1 MISAGIKFI
10 LNWTESVRE
19 LNANFHG
26 RANYKS
32 TLGGLQTEEVKIQ
45 INLILEQ
52 ILKVAEAKL

>member
-1 MISAGIKFI
+1 M
-10 LNWTESVRE
+10 RE